1 MIRNELSGE
10 PLTYPD
16 STKRKRIMVV
26 EDEGVTAMMIS
37 SSLVEMGYSVI
48 ASEFSGEEAVKKAEE
63 DRPDLIVMDIVLDG
77 EMDGIEAA
85 GEIQSRFRIPVVYLT
100 AHTSDAILKR
110 IKKTEPFGH
119 IIKPFNDRELHAAI
133 EIALYKHEMEEK
145 LRKKMS

>member
-1 MIRNELSGE
+1 MIRNELSGD

-48 ASEFSGEEAVKKAEE
+48 AAEFSGEEAVKKAEE

-100 AHTSDAILKR
+100 AHSSDAMLKR